1 MALIECEEHED
12 MQRVRF
18 RVFGKFPLK
27 KRFSQ
32 LPVFALV
39 ATLAF
44 SVLVAA
50 YTPYFDPP
58 RSIGLAVSLVSPRC
72 EYVQNDQVTLLHVT
86 NTGKLLI
93 NDEEQDWRNLASRLS
108 EIYRVREHRTIDLI
122 VDKELSFQ
130 TAADVIDMVAGA
142 ESAAKTEPLDIEVR
156 LITPDAINAGC
167 VAIPSRFVPIRSA
180 RRSWR

>member
-1 MALIECEEHED
+1 
-12 MQRVRF
+12 
-18 RVFGKFPLK
+18 
-27 KRFSQ
+27 
-32 LPVFALV
+32 
-39 ATLAF
+39 
-44 SVLVAA
+44 
-50 YTPYFDPP
+50 
-58 RSIGLAVSLVSPRC
+58 
-72 EYVQNDQVTLLHVT
+72 
-86 NTGKLLI
+86 
-93 NDEEQDWRNLASRLS
+93 
-108 EIYRVREHRTIDLI
+108 VREHRTIDLI